1 MLLVLFGSIPPK
13 SFDEYIYITSVVQ
26 PVVLNTQ
33 TEVVILEESII
44 KKV

>member
-13 SFDEYIYITSVVQ
+13 SFDEYIYITSVAQSVI
-26 PVVLNTQ
+26 LNTQ
-33 TEVVILEESII
+33 TEIVVLEETTI